1 MYYRYQNDT
10 SHTDLY
16 NKRKNAFRTKVQ
28 TFFAG
33 KIMNPGTEDLLQ
45 VSN

>member
-1 MYYRYQNDT
+1 MIPVTQIYTINEKCI
-10 SHTDLY
+10 SHQGT
-16 NKRKNAFRTKVQ
+16 NI
-28 TFFAG
+28 FAG